1 MKHKRIS
8 VAIDVDGV
16 IRDIETRELAEGA
29 KKALDWIES
38 KGHKIIIT
46 TANKDFKGTKQWL
59 REQGIN
65 YPVKKIPRATIYFN
79 DRNVRFISFK
89 DLTSYL

>member
-1 MKHKRIS
+1 MVKNVRIQYEKIK
-8 VAIDVDGV
+8 V
-16 IRDIETRELAEGA
+16 LNPCL
-29 KKALDWIES
+29 KKCR
-38 KGHKIIIT
+38 
-46 TANKDFKGTKQWL
+46 WL
-59 REQGIN
+59 KEQGIN